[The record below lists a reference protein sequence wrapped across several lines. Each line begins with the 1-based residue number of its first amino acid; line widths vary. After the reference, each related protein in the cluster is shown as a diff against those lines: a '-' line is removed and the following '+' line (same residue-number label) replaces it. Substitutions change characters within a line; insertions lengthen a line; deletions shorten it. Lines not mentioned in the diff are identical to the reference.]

1 MLIVWIKYILHV
13 QLGIGDCDFSKM
25 EQLDGDE
32 IPIKSKKTGMKRLRD
47 LVQFIPFSKYEKDE
61 KKLIN
66 KILEEIP
73 RQIIDYYTFNF
84 IYPEILTGEF
94 INENNFINEIKN
106 ENPIDAS
113 YIDDKSEIFMDAS
126 FRLFDGNKKNNN
138 IDKNQAIWNY
148 DEVNLMFN
156 NLSNNDNKDLNIVKN
171 YSQKINRDFLIKNM
185 LKMNMNEKMQIPSII
200 NNKK

>member
-1 MLIVWIKYILHV
+1 MIIRW
-13 QLGIGDCDFSKM
+13 
-25 EQLDGDE
+25 DE

-61 KKLIN
+61 KILIN